1 MLQQLAAAANG
12 DPVLER
18 RGRYLS
24 TVFLWSIGEENFI
37 VKISDGEIQ
46 RVDRASRVM
55 PQYEFRVSADR
66 QSWDML
72 WRKPPAPGWHDILA
86 LMRRRQLHV
95 EGNLH
100 PFMTHLLYFKHLLA
114 LPSAFGVNS

>member
-1 MLQQLAAAANG
+1 MLQQLAATAKG

-24 TVFLWSIGEENFI
+24 TVFLWSIGDEGFV
-37 VKISDGEIQ
+37 VKISDGQIQ
-46 RVDRASRVM
+46 RVDPVSRVM

-66 QSWDML
+66 HSWDML
-72 WRKPPAPGWHDILA
+72 WSNPPVPGWHDILA
-86 LMRRRQLHV
+86 LMRRRKLHI

-100 PFMTHLLYFKHLLA
+100 PFMTHLLYFKRLLV
-114 LPSAFGVNS
+114 LPSAFGVSS